1 MKSTNVENY
10 FVLSCAN
17 ASSQVYVMYIV
28 YMQMYLWYVWM
39 LIQLHVTKQYAC
51 PMDIAHAVVLALA
64 NIYVHRTC
72 DTHVC
77 EYMYFAI

>member
-1 MKSTNVENY
+1 
-10 FVLSCAN
+10 
-17 ASSQVYVMYIV
+17 
-28 YMQMYLWYVWM
+28 M
-39 LIQLHVTKQYAC
+39 LIQLHVTKQYAF

-77 EYMYFAI
+77 EYMYFAYIWTLTCECAFEAKMVIIFPSYSLP